1 MAPMDHASSI
11 TATLTSMYKREY
23 PDATKHPFLAK
34 AGNGTIPEP
43 AVCKW
48 LVQDKY
54 YQLAYANF
62 IGGLVAKLDLFP
74 WAFPSQS
81 AEHKIKGESLSRAT
95 LNLLIDSLTAIR
107 QEIDFYDKT
116 ADEYKLELEYAPPD
130 DVTKQYMEL
139 FAEVSAKEVPLEYG
153 LVVLWATES
162 VCLTPLFL

>member
-1 MAPMDHASSI
+1 MDPASSI
-11 TATLTSMYKREY
+11 TAKLTSMYAREY
-23 PDATKHPFLAK
+23 PHATKHPFLAK

-54 YQLAYANF
+54 YQLAYVNF
-62 IGGLVAKLDLFP
+62 IGGLLAKIDLFP
-74 WAFPSQS
+74 WAFPLQS
-81 AEHKIKGESLSRAT
+81 AERKIEGESLSRAT
-95 LNLLIDSLTAIR
+95 LNLLIDSLMAIR

-139 FAEVSAKEVPLEYG
+139 FAEVSAKEAPLVYG

-162 VCLTPLFL
+162 VCLILLLL